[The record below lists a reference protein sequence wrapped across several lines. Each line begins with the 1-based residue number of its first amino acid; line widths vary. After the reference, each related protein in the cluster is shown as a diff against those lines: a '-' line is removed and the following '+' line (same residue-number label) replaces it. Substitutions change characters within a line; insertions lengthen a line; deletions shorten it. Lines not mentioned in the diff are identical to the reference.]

1 MYIRREIF
9 YEKKINYD
17 YNLWQETINEVSV
30 LIAVLIIKYSFTG
43 YCTGYS
49 VNSVKKNIK
58 EKWWAKRNLSS
69 LIKASFIEFLFFFL
83 S

>member
-49 VNSVKKNIK
+49 VNSVKKI
-58 EKWWAKRNLSS
+58 
-69 LIKASFIEFLFFFL
+69 
-83 S
+83 